1 MDHIQE
7 GSASDSL
14 EDLKRAVSRVMSIS
28 SVEAGTASQPFSIRF
43 RGQLMGQPRVAYQ
56 TLEPVFHDHDLTLW
70 MRQEGGEHVVFGTP
84 GVIEA
89 EPSNPLINLALFV
102 VTVLSVILAGALYAN
117 VNTFDMLFSE
127 PVELSVQY
135 VIDQLPGGVPFAAAL
150 MAILLA
156 HEFGHYIAGRIHQ
169 TPVTLPYFLPL
180 PGSILGTLGAFIRM
194 KAPPINR
201 RVLLDIGLAGPLA
214 GLVVALP
221 ILFIGLEL
229 SPIRELPSGAGGA
242 VPFSLEGNSLIYLAA
257 KYMVKGE
264 LLPMPPSYG
273 GAPALMYWIRY
284 FFTGQP
290 IPFGGMDIIIH
301 PLVWAG
307 WAGLLVTALNLIPVG
322 QLDGG
327 HLMYGLL
334 GSRARYL
341 WPAIVIVL
349 IGMGFLWTGWWLWA
363 GLVFF
368 LGRHHA
374 PTRNSITELD
384 GKRKALA
391 VLGLLIFLLTF
402 IPVPLITVGF

>member
-1 MDHIQE
+1 MDQRQ
-7 GSASDSL
+7 SL
-14 EDLKRAVSRVMSIS
+14 SWDESLDDLKRAASQVMSIS
-28 SVEAGTASQPFSIRF
+28 SVEVGGPAQAFSVRF
-43 RGQLMGQPRVAYQ
+43 RGLLTREAQSAYRI
-56 TLEPVFHDHDLTLW
+56 LEPPFRQHGLTLW
-70 MRQEGGEHVVFGTP
+70 MREEDGDHLILGTP

-117 VNTFDMLFSE
+117 VNTFDMAFSE
-127 PVELSVQY
+127 PIELSLQF
-135 VIDQLPGGVPFAAAL
+135 VIEQLPGGIPFAASL
-150 MAILLA
+150 MSILLA
-156 HEFGHYIAGRIHQ
+156 HEFGHYIAGKIHK

-214 GLVVALP
+214 GLLVALP
-221 ILFIGLEL
+221 ILFIGLDL
-229 SPIRELPSGAGGA
+229 SPVRELPASGTSSL
-242 VPFSLEGNSLIYLAA
+242 PFSLEGNSLIYLGA
-257 KYMVKGE
+257 KYIVKGE
-264 LLPMPPSYG
+264 LLPSPVSYG
-273 GAPALMYWIRY
+273 GAAPLAYWTRY

-327 HLMYGLL
+327 HLLYGLL
-334 GSRARYL
+334 GKRAGLL
-341 WPAIVIVL
+341 WPAIIVILV
-349 IGMGFLWTGWWLWA
+349 GMGFIWRGWWIWA

-368 LGRHHA
+368 LGRQHA
-374 PTRNSITELD
+374 PTLDSVTELD
-384 GKRKALA
+384 GRRKAMAL
-391 VLGLLIFLLTF
+391 LGLLVFLLTF
-402 IPVPLITVGF
+402 TPVPLVAVNF

>member
-1 MDHIQE
+1 MEHPNE
-7 GSASDSL
+7 GASSDML
-14 EDLKRAVSRVMSIS
+14 EVLKSSVAREMAVSSIE
-28 SVEAGTASQPFSIRF
+28 VGTAAQPFSIRF
-43 RGQLMGQPRVAYQ
+43 RGQLMDKPWRAYR
-56 TLEPVFHDHDLTLW
+56 TLEPVFREHNLTLW
-70 MRQEGGEHVVFGTP
+70 MREEAGEHMLFGTP
-84 GVIEA
+84 GLIEA

-117 VNTFDMLFSE
+117 VNTFDMPFSE

-135 VIDQLPGGVPFAAAL
+135 VIDQLPGGIPFAAAL

-214 GLVVALP
+214 GLIVAIP
-221 ILFIGLEL
+221 ILFIGLEH
-229 SPIRELPSGAGGA
+229 SPIRELPSAAAGA

-257 KYMVKGE
+257 KYLVKGE
-264 LLPMPPSYG
+264 LLPMPQSYAG
-273 GAPALMYWIRY
+273 TPPWIYWIRY

-290 IPFGGMDIIIH
+290 IPFGGLDIIIH

-327 HLMYGLL
+327 HLLYGLL
-334 GSRARYL
+334 GSRARIL
-341 WPAIVIVL
+341 WPAIVIIL
-349 IGMGFLWTGWWLWA
+349 IGMGFIWTGWWIWA

-374 PTRNSITELD
+374 PTLDSITELD
-384 GKRKALA
+384 GRRRALA

-402 IPVPLITVGF
+402 IPVPLVTVGI